1 MSKPQQHSNRSTVI
15 SCYYEDVFFMFFPKV
30 ATCQSQKTLLLPGRR
45 NKKVVK
51 LQDQIPNY
59 VRVTFP
65 HTKIGLKY
73 SFFFLGNPNLGI
85 VSSTFEFSPIYLK
98 QKKDA
103 VVGKNFSRFL
113 VFKGKS
119 CRSENWI
126 QSQYFGWVCFAV
138 GGFSEYATNET
149 LYGLCCRILPSRY
162 SIYFWVFWGQK

>member
-1 MSKPQQHSNRSTVI
+1 MKTYFLCFFQRLPLASHKKR
-15 SCYYEDVFFMFFPKV
+15 CYYQEGG
-30 ATCQSQKTLLLPGRR
+30 T
-45 NKKVVK
+45 KKVVK

-73 SFFFLGNPNLGI
+73 YFFLGNPNLGI
-85 VSSTFEFSPIYLK
+85 VSSTFEFSPIDLK

-138 GGFSEYATNET
+138 GGFSEYATNGT
-149 LYGLCCRILPSRY
+149 LYGLCCRILPSRF